1 MFGGISYPLSHM
13 WTIFSYKL
21 KLVLRITPWY
31 NDKNQETEPWIKPT
45 PRTPC
50 SGDRSPFIPSN
61 SEPELQVGGRELTS
75 IGMEGNF
82 LASCNTDHAG
92 IRSGKNIHH
101 YLTHLEENSNF
112 LVKIWLFSDQI
123 FEKAII
129 LTVAEFSDHSRRP
142 AFIVILKNRLFHVL
156 CKSTNAFE
164 FSTRMNVC
172 IIYIYLINV

>member
-142 AFIVILKNRLFHVL
+142 VPPMCSIVYQGPLPHNHPPTVGTLTLQAVP
-156 CKSTNAFE
+156 T
-164 FSTRMNVC
+164 V
-172 IIYIYLINV
+172 